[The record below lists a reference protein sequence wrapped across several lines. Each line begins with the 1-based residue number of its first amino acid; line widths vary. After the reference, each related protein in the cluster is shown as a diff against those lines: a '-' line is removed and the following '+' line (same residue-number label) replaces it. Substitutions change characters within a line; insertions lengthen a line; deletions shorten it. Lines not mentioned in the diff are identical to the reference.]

1 MFSFSQ
7 PCALCYDTP
16 FSDWVGKLVSLARG
30 YLYECLSLNKCKAVQ
45 CVSRLL
51 SSIMFLFITLF
62 GCLVVWYFLTWK
74 HPKNF
79 PPGPRLHLPLL
90 GNSLPMLINGDVYQS
105 MRQLS
110 DIYGDYCGFWL
121 GKYRAVTIKDF
132 DGMHTLLSQ
141 TSTTGRQKIAA
152 KCKLVLIEN
161 LGPRF

>member
-1 MFSFSQ
+1 MW
-7 PCALCYDTP
+7 ALLGD
-16 FSDWVGKLVSLARG
+16 
-30 YLYECLSLNKCKAVQ
+30 CKAVQ
-45 CVSRLL
+45 CVCRLL

-62 GCLVVWYFLTWK
+62 GCLIVWYFLTWK

-110 DIYGDYCGFWL
+110 DKYGDYCGIWL
-121 GKYRAVTIKDF
+121 GKYRAVTVKDF